1 VGTDEY
7 VPREQS
13 FTSDTDQPEEKAV
26 AIQGKIEMLFWESM
40 SALCVL
46 VQTSLCVSSVLTHR
60 RIHFG
65 CVW

>member
-1 VGTDEY
+1 
-7 VPREQS
+7 
-13 FTSDTDQPEEKAV
+13 
-26 AIQGKIEMLFWESM
+26 M

-65 CVW
+65 CVWWVTQIICQGTEKLPLFI